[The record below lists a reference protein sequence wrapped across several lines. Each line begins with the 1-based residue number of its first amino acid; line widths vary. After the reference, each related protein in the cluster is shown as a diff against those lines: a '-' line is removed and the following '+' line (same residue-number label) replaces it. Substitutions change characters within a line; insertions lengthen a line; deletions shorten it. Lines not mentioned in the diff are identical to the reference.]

1 MMTKSELEGI
11 RELQYQIDTIK
22 RDITRLNERS
32 VISSPQASEIHSS
45 GIADT
50 VAARGNRLADLE
62 HELAELIV
70 QRDERLAYINS
81 INDIVLRTIVRCY
94 CVYGFR
100 WKKIAQKVG
109 GGNTEDS
116 VRKLYER
123 FSP

>member
-32 VISSPQASEIHSS
+32 VISSPQSSEIHSS

-62 HELAELIV
+62 RELAELIV

>member
-1 MMTKSELEGI
+1 MTKSELEGI

-22 RDITRLNERS
+22 RDIKRLNERS
-32 VISSPQASEIHSS
+32 VISSPQSSEIHST

-50 VAARGNRLADLE
+50 VGNRGINVVALQQ
-62 HELAELIV
+62 ELAELEA

-81 INDIVLRTIVRCY
+81 IHDTVLRTIVRCY
-94 CVYGFR
+94 CVYGFK
-100 WKKIAQKVG
+100 WKKIAEKVG
-109 GGNTEDS
+109 GGNSEDS